1 MSTTTNPPSNIFV
14 ATCTITGKIVHI
26 NVHHQVDNDRDVW
39 TASSPGVPGVA
50 HATFCAAGAAEKLMR
65 TLYCEGLTE
74 FSLEPN
80 EPPAVVATKEPT
92 LEMEFVELLK
102 DYALALTANRCDPS
116 AIGNTNWK
124 LTQFVKALVEE
135 NEKLQFRVNQLEAQ
149 IDASYDNPWNDWR

>member
-1 MSTTTNPPSNIFV
+1 MSNTTNPPSSIFV
-14 ATCTITGKIVHI
+14 ATRKNTGEIVQIT
-26 NVHHQVDNDRDVW
+26 VHHERIDGRDVW
-39 TASSPGVPGVA
+39 TAGSPGVRGIA
-50 HATFCAAGAAEKLMR
+50 QSTFSAAGAVSQMAAHMHL
-65 TLYCEGLTE
+65 EGLTE
-74 FSLEPN
+74 VSLQPVA
-80 EPPAVVATKEPT
+80 PTAVATKEPT

-135 NEKLQFRVNQLEAQ
+135 NKKLQFRVNQLEAQ